1 MNIQTIM
8 KKMETAIVMVTT
20 IAQHQEAAVPTALV
34 IHRVPIVRRILTIH
48 RILMV
53 HRIPMTHRVLM
64 VHRGLT
70 VHRIPT
76 LEVQEVQVDFPAE
89 VMEEH
94 LAKRLKSAEA
104 F

>member
-1 MNIQTIM
+1 MNIQTTM

-34 IHRVPIVRRILTIH
+34 IHK
-48 RILMV
+48 
-53 HRIPMTHRVLM
+53 VLM
-64 VHRGLT
+64 

>member
-34 IHRVPIVRRILTIH
+34 IHRVPMVRRILTIH

-53 HRIPMTHRVLM
+53 HRGI
-64 VHRGLT
+64 T